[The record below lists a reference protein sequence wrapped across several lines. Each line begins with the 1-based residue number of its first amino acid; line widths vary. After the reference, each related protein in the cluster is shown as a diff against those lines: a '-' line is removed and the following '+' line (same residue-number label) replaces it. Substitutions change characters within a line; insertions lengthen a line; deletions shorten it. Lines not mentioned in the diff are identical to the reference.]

1 MITVGFDGRG
11 LAKFNLLL
19 MVACFNLDFV
29 LFIFFID
36 GDYCFFVCLAFLFC
50 YVSWKHLTL
59 EASMLLHYSIHIFT
73 YRFSVFL
80 CISAFLVIPLQK
92 MSIEV
97 TLYIHIFL
105 KKNIYVFFSN
115 YCQFK

>member
-1 MITVGFDGRG
+1 MSFD
-11 LAKFNLLL
+11 
-19 MVACFNLDFV
+19 C
-29 LFIFFID
+29 
-36 GDYCFFVCLAFLFC
+36 
-50 YVSWKHLTL
+50 LTL

-80 CISAFLVIPLQK
+80 CISAFLVIQLQK

-105 KKNIYVFFSN
+105 KKIYMYFSVTTVSLSGCKILILFVVVFFLL
-115 YCQFK
+115 FLLLLILVDFIPFG